1 MSYNNIFFALFE
13 CFFICFHICY
23 LNFSN
28 LKRFWS
34 LIMKY
39 P

>member
-1 MSYNNIFFALFE
+1 MHSLSA
-13 CFFICFHICY
+13 FFICFYICY